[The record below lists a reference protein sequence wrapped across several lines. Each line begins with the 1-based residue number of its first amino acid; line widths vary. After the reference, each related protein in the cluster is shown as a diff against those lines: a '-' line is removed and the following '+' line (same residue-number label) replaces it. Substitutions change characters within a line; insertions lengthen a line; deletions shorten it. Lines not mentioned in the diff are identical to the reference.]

1 MGSPLPRDGAAA
13 PQAPLCP
20 DGARGGGPPG
30 RPSLLHPQKHG
41 RSYAPRQALPLRTA
55 GTPPPG
61 TGIRQAVR
69 VLSERQRAYEHVRK
83 TLGYRLSYTSI
94 IRQSFSDT
102 RWRGM
107 GEVLRS
113 QERCPTITCLPESL
127 LRLYTKVK
135 QVLGRDEQ
143 VLWV

>member
-13 PQAPLCP
+13 PQATLCP
-20 DGARGGGPPG
+20 DGARGGDPPG

-61 TGIRQAVR
+61 TGIREAVR

-102 RWRGM
+102 RWRGY
-107 GEVLRS
+107 GGSV
-113 QERCPTITCLPESL
+113 
-127 LRLYTKVK
+127 KVPGAVSDNHLFAGK
-135 QVLGRDEQ
+135 SAET
-143 VLWV
+143 